1 MELAS
6 PKKVEFLEEWEVKR
20 FWNDSAK
27 DSTPQQLNSHLP
39 VEEIESG
46 NVGNPFPEIIDENRK
61 SLNGY
66 ELLKQAFPIKKLEKA
81 KTRRHVM
88 CRLSPWYFHQIKTGS
103 KSGINIDIS
112 EFTWLWPR
120 VT

>member
-6 PKKVEFLEEWEVKR
+6 PKTVEFLEEWEVKR

-81 KTRRHVM
+81 KPVDMLCVGYPRDTFTR
-88 CRLSPWYFHQIKTGS
+88 LKQALNQALIL
-103 KSGINIDIS
+103 I
-112 EFTWLWPR
+112 
-120 VT
+120 